1 MARADR
7 LAMNLS
13 RVRARMTRGTIFGAG
28 ALALGMLALICIP
41 RHLPT
46 GRAALA
52 SPSFNAT
59 LDNSQLTLSGSMAVE
74 GSRSALM
81 TRAHELFKGGRVKI
95 ANQVQV
101 TDQVGTAG
109 WESAAP
115 ALVALLASLQGK
127 SSIDIHDR
135 IITLQGAVTSADHK
149 AKVLRE
155 LTAIAGPE
163 YRLDEH
169 LSVLPGT
176 TPSASASGP
185 ASPSHAAIQS
195 ALDDVLRRES
205 VAFES
210 NSATITPRGRSVLD
224 KLVTIVRRAPELSFE
239 IGGHTDPIG
248 DPQYNLQLSHKRAE
262 AVRQY
267 FVNRDLH
274 NRFSA
279 VGYGSARPLS
289 TDRTRASLQ
298 RNRRIEL
305 RVKEER

>member
-1 MARADR
+1 
-7 LAMNLS
+7 MNLS

-46 GRAALA
+46 GHAALPA
-52 SPSFNAT
+52 PSFNAT
-59 LDNSQLTLSGSMAVE
+59 LDNDQLTLSGSMAAE
-74 GSRSALM
+74 GSRSALE
-81 TRAHELFKGGRVKI
+81 TRAHELFKGSRIKI
-95 ANQVQV
+95 ANQVHI
-101 TDQVGTAG
+101 TDRVGTAE
-109 WESAAP
+109 WASAAP
-115 ALVALLASLQGK
+115 ALLTLLASLQGK
-127 SSIDIHDR
+127 SSIDIHDQSM
-135 IITLQGAVTSADHK
+135 TLHGAVLSADHK
-149 AKVLRE
+149 AKVMRE
-155 LTAIAGPE
+155 LSAIAGPA
-163 YRLDEH
+163 YRLDDH
-169 LSVLPGT
+169 LSVLPGANSSV
-176 TPSASASGP
+176 SAGAA
-185 ASPSHAAIQS
+185 ASPSRVAIQS
-195 ALDDVLRRES
+195 ALDDILRRES

-210 NSATITPRGRSVLD
+210 NSATITARGRSVLD
-224 KLVTIVRRAPELSFE
+224 KLAAIMRRAPDLSFE
-239 IGGHTDPIG
+239 IGGHTDPFG

-279 VGYGSARPLS
+279 VGYGSTRPLS

>member
-1 MARADR
+1 
-7 LAMNLS
+7 
-13 RVRARMTRGTIFGAG
+13 MTRGTIFGAG
-28 ALALGMLALICIP
+28 ALAIGMLALICIP

-46 GRAALA
+46 GQAALA
-52 SPSFNAT
+52 LPSFNAT
-59 LDNSQLTLSGSMAVE
+59 LDNNQLTLSGSMAEE

-81 TRAHELFKGGRVKI
+81 TRAHELFKGGRIKI
-95 ANQVQV
+95 ANQVQI

-115 ALVALLASLQGK
+115 TLLALLASLHGK
-127 SSIDIHDR
+127 SSIDVHEH
-135 IITLQGAVTSADHK
+135 IITLQGAVASADHK
-149 AKVLRE
+149 AKVIRE
-155 LTAIAGPE
+155 LTAIAGPA

-169 LSVLPGT
+169 LSVLPST
-176 TPSASASGP
+176 TPSVPGAAT
-185 ASPSHAAIQS
+185 SPSRAAIQS

-205 VAFES
+205 VEFES
-210 NSATITPRGRSVLD
+210 NSATITSRGRSVLE
-224 KLVTIVRRAPELSFE
+224 KLVTIVRRTPELSFE
-239 IGGHTDPIG
+239 IGGHTDPFG

-267 FVNRDLH
+267 FVNRDLQ

-289 TDRTRASLQ
+289 TERTRASLQ

>member
-59 LDNSQLTLSGSMAVE
+59 LDNNQLTLSGSMAVE

-81 TRAHELFKGGRVKI
+81 TRAHELFKSGRVKI
-95 ANQVQV
+95 VNQVQV

-109 WESAAP
+109 WESATP
-115 ALVALLASLQGK
+115 ALVAILASLQGK

-135 IITLQGAVTSADHK
+135 IMTLQGAVTSADHK
-149 AKVLRE
+149 SKVLRE
-155 LTAIAGPE
+155 LTAIAGPG

-169 LSVLPGT
+169 LSILPGT

>member
-1 MARADR
+1 
-7 LAMNLS
+7 MNLS

-210 NSATITPRGRSVLD
+210 NSATITPHGRSVLD

>member
-1 MARADR
+1 
-7 LAMNLS
+7 MNLS

-46 GRAALA
+46 GHAALA

-59 LDNSQLTLSGSMAVE
+59 LDNNQLTLSGSMAVE
-74 GSRSALM
+74 GSRNALV
-81 TRAHELFKGGRVKI
+81 TRAHDLFKGGRIKI
-95 ANQVQV
+95 ANHVQV

-109 WESAAP
+109 WESAVP
-115 ALVALLASLQGK
+115 ALLTLLASLQGK
-127 SSIDIHDR
+127 SSIEVHDH
-135 IITLQGAVTSADHK
+135 IITLQGVAASADHK
-149 AKVLRE
+149 AKVIRE
-155 LTAIAGPE
+155 LTAIAGPA

-169 LSVLPGT
+169 LSVLPVT
-176 TPSASASGP
+176 PPSASAS
-185 ASPSHAAIQS
+185 AAAMQSRAAIQS

-224 KLVTIVRRAPELSFE
+224 KLVAIVRRAPELSFE
-239 IGGHTDPIG
+239 IGGHTDPFG

-267 FVNRDLH
+267 FVNRDLQ

-279 VGYGSARPLS
+279 VGYGAARPLS
-289 TDRTRASLQ
+289 ADRTRASLQ

>member
-1 MARADR
+1 
-7 LAMNLS
+7 
-13 RVRARMTRGTIFGAG
+13 MTRGTIFGAG

-109 WESAAP
+109 WESATP

-155 LTAIAGPE
+155 LTAIAGPG

>member
-1 MARADR
+1 
-7 LAMNLS
+7 MNLS

-46 GRAALA
+46 GSAALA

-185 ASPSHAAIQS
+185 ASPSHAASQS

>member
-1 MARADR
+1 
-7 LAMNLS
+7 
-13 RVRARMTRGTIFGAG
+13 MTRGTIFGAG
-28 ALALGMLALICIP
+28 ALALGILALICIP
-41 RHLPT
+41 RHVPP
-46 GRAALA
+46 GQAALA

-59 LDNSQLTLSGSMAVE
+59 LDNHQLTLSGSMAVE
-74 GSRSALM
+74 GSRSALT
-81 TRAHELFKGGRVKI
+81 TRAHELFKAGGRVNI

-101 TDQVGTAG
+101 TDKVGTAG

-115 ALVALLASLQGK
+115 ELLGLLASLQGK
-127 SSIDIHDR
+127 SSVDIRDR
-135 IITLQGAVTSADHK
+135 IITLQGTVSSTDHK
-149 AKVLRE
+149 AKVIRE
-155 LTAIAGPE
+155 LTAITGPG
-163 YRLDEH
+163 YHLDEH
-169 LSVLPGT
+169 LSVLSSTP
-176 TPSASASGP
+176 PSASSSGP
-185 ASPSHAAIQS
+185 PSPSHAVIQS

-205 VAFES
+205 VAFMS

-248 DPQYNLQLSHKRAE
+248 DPQYNLQLSYNRAE

-274 NRFSA
+274 NRFAA
-279 VGYGSARPLS
+279 VGYGSTRPLS

-305 RVKEER
+305 HVKEER

>member
-109 WESAAP
+109 WESATP

-155 LTAIAGPE
+155 LTAIAGPG

>member
-59 LDNSQLTLSGSMAVE
+59 LDNNQLTLSGSMAVE

-155 LTAIAGPE
+155 LTAIAGPG

>member
-59 LDNSQLTLSGSMAVE
+59 LDNNQLTLSGSMAVE

-81 TRAHELFKGGRVKI
+81 TGAHELFKGGRVKI

-155 LTAIAGPE
+155 LTAIAGPG

-210 NSATITPRGRSVLD
+210 NSATITPRGRSVLE

>member
-1 MARADR
+1 
-7 LAMNLS
+7 
-13 RVRARMTRGTIFGAG
+13 MTRGTIFGAG

-46 GRAALA
+46 GHAALA

-59 LDNSQLTLSGSMAVE
+59 LDNNQLTLSGSMAVE

-101 TDQVGTAG
+101 TDQVATAG
-109 WESAAP
+109 WESAVP
-115 ALVALLASLQGK
+115 ALLTLLASLQGK

-135 IITLQGAVTSADHK
+135 MITLQGAVPSADHK
-149 AKVLRE
+149 SKVLRE
-155 LTAIAGPE
+155 LTAIAGPG

-169 LSVLPGT
+169 LSILPGT
-176 TPSASASGP
+176 PPSASASGP

-210 NSATITPRGRSVLD
+210 NSATITSRGRSVLD

-239 IGGHTDPIG
+239 IGGHTDPFG
-248 DPQYNLQLSHKRAE
+248 DPQYNLQLSHRRAE